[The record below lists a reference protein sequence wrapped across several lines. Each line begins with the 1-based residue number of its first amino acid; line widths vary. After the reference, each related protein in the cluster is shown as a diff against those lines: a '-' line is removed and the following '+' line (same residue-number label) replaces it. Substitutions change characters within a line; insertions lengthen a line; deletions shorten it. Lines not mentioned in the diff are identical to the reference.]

1 MRGLAI
7 TVGDGITPASPA
19 KSETNSRSLILIGC
33 RPRGLRKKSKK
44 IQGEKLM
51 SKSFLGALTIAAFA
65 VASQMSPV
73 QAQAAK
79 GEPIKVGAVIS
90 LTGPGAGLGQ
100 PQRQGILLAEK
111 TINAKGGINGR
122 PISIIIEDDGSKP
135 DIAKSKA
142 ERLIFDEKIVALIGP
157 SLTASTGAVAALTN
171 GEGMD
176 ELCFTGLGPKIEL
189 SYKSLYHLLPPQELN
204 ARAMLE
210 YVTKELKVK
219 KIGILHDTGYGQVV
233 TNQLNGLR
241 EKYDVEFS
249 GVEKFEV
256 GASDVTAQA
265 AKIRAVNPEVV
276 FVIATSAVPFRNVRQ
291 VKIELP
297 IVSAIGSATYD
308 YVRGFGEYA
317 DNIVFPEFV
326 VGEDPKDTQKEFV
339 SAFQKEYNSLPKN
352 FEAAAWD
359 GVHIIAKA
367 IEKAGANATPK
378 EIAAAIRAPYAGAMA
393 AYDFTKDDLTGIEM
407 SSYVFS

>member
-1 MRGLAI
+1 ML
-7 TVGDGITPASPA
+7 
-19 KSETNSRSLILIGC
+19 KSLLS
-33 RPRGLRKKSKK
+33 
-44 IQGEKLM
+44 
-51 SKSFLGALTIAAFA
+51 ALTIAVVT
-65 VASQMSPV
+65 VAGQTSSV

-79 GEPIKVGAVIS
+79 GEPIKIGAVIS

-100 PQRQGILLAEK
+100 PQRQGMLLAEK
-111 TINAKGGINGR
+111 VINAKGGVNGR
-122 PISIIIEDDGSKP
+122 PISITIEDDGSKP

-157 SLTASTGAVAALTN
+157 SLTASTGSVAALTN
-171 GEGMD
+171 AEGMA

-241 EKYDVEFS
+241 EKYGVEFS

-265 AKIRAVNPEVV
+265 AKIRAVNPDVV

-291 VKIELP
+291 VKIEQP

-326 VGEDPKDTQKEFV
+326 VGEDPKDSQKEFV
-339 SAFQKEYNSLPKN
+339 AAFQKEYNAVPKN

-359 GVHIIAKA
+359 AVHIIAKA
-367 IEKAGANATPK
+367 IEKAGPTATPK
-378 EIAAAIRAPYAGAMA
+378 DIAAAMRGPQAGAMA
-393 AYDFTKDDLTGIEM
+393 NYDFSNEDQTGIEM
-407 SSYVFS
+407 SSYVFSKLTKGKFERLQFTTK

>member
-1 MRGLAI
+1 ML
-7 TVGDGITPASPA
+7 
-19 KSETNSRSLILIGC
+19 KSLLS
-33 RPRGLRKKSKK
+33 
-44 IQGEKLM
+44 
-51 SKSFLGALTIAAFA
+51 ALTIALVG
-65 VASQMSPV
+65 VAGPSSSA

-79 GEPIKVGAVIS
+79 GEPINIGAVIS

-100 PQRQGILLAEK
+100 PQRQGIQLAEK
-111 TINAKGGINGR
+111 VINANGGIKGR
-122 PISIIIEDDGSKP
+122 PIRVIIEDDGSKP

-142 ERLIFDEKIVALIGP
+142 ERLIFDEKVAALLGP

-171 GEGMD
+171 AEGMA
-176 ELCFTGLGPKIEL
+176 ELCFTGLGPPIEL
-189 SYKSLYHLLPPQELN
+189 TYKSLYHLLPPQVLN

-210 YVTKELKVK
+210 YVTKELKAK
-219 KIGILHDTGYGQVV
+219 RIGILHDTGYGQVV
-233 TNQLNGLR
+233 TNQLNALR
-241 EKYDVEFS
+241 EKYNVEFS
-249 GVEKFEV
+249 GIEKFEV
-256 GASDVTAQA
+256 GATDVTAQA

-291 VKIELP
+291 LKIELP

-339 SAFQKEYNSLPKN
+339 SAFQKEYNALPKN

-359 GVHIIAKA
+359 GVHILAKA
-367 IEKAGANATPK
+367 IDKAGLTATPK

-393 AYDFTKDDLTGIEM
+393 AYDFTKDDLTGIEI
-407 SSYVFS
+407 SSYVYSKLSKGKFERLPFTTK

>member
-1 MRGLAI
+1 MLKSLLSALAI
-7 TVGDGITPASPA
+7 AVLTVAGHASSA
-19 KSETNSRSLILIGC
+19 
-33 RPRGLRKKSKK
+33 
-44 IQGEKLM
+44 
-51 SKSFLGALTIAAFA
+51 
-65 VASQMSPV
+65 

-79 GEPIKVGAVIS
+79 GEPIKIGAVIS

-100 PQRQGILLAEK
+100 PQRQGMLLAEK
-111 TINAKGGINGR
+111 VINAKGGVNGR
-122 PISIIIEDDGSKP
+122 PISIVIEDDGSKP

-142 ERLIFDEKIVALIGP
+142 ERLIFDEKVVALMGP
-157 SLTASTGAVAALTN
+157 SLTASTGSVAALTN
-171 GEGMD
+171 AEGIA

-189 SYKSLYHLLPPQELN
+189 SYKSLYHLLPPQDLN

-219 KIGILHDTGYGQVV
+219 RIGILHDTGYGQVV

-265 AKIRAVNPEVV
+265 AKIRAANPDVV

-326 VGEDPKDTQKEFV
+326 VGEDPKDSQKEFV
-339 SAFQKEYNSLPKN
+339 AAFQKEYGALPKN

-367 IEKAGANATPK
+367 IEKAGPAATPK
-378 EIAAAIRAPYAGAMA
+378 DIAGAMRGPHEGA
-393 AYDFTKDDLTGIEM
+393 MANYDFSKPDLTGIEI
-407 SSYVFS
+407 SSYVFSKLSKGKFERLQFTTK

>member
-1 MRGLAI
+1 ML
-7 TVGDGITPASPA
+7 
-19 KSETNSRSLILIGC
+19 
-33 RPRGLRKKSKK
+33 
-44 IQGEKLM
+44 KLL
-51 SKSFLGALTIAAFA
+51 LGALTIAVIAA
-65 VASQMSPV
+65 VGQVSPV
-73 QAQAAK
+73 QAEAAK
-79 GEPIKVGAVIS
+79 GEPINIGAVIS

-111 TINAKGGINGR
+111 VINANGGIKGR
-122 PISIIIEDDGSKP
+122 PIRVIIEDDGSKP

-142 ERLIFDEKIVALIGP
+142 EKLVFDEKIVALLGP

-171 GEGMD
+171 AEGMA

-189 SYKSLYHLLPPQELN
+189 TYKSLYHLLPPQDLN

-210 YVTKELKVK
+210 YATKELKAK
-219 KIGILHDTGYGQVV
+219 RIGILHDTGYGQVV
-233 TNQLNGLR
+233 TNQLNVQR

-249 GVEKFEV
+249 AVEKFEV

-265 AKIRAVNPEVV
+265 AKVRAANPDVV

-291 VKIELP
+291 LKIELP

-367 IEKAGANATPK
+367 IEKAGANASPK

-407 SSYVFS
+407 SSYVYSKLTKGKFERLQFTAK

>member
-1 MRGLAI
+1 ML
-7 TVGDGITPASPA
+7 
-19 KSETNSRSLILIGC
+19 KSL
-33 RPRGLRKKSKK
+33 
-44 IQGEKLM
+44 
-51 SKSFLGALTIAAFA
+51 LGALTITGLTVLSHA
-65 VASQMSPV
+65 SPV
-73 QAQAAK
+73 RAEPAK
-79 GEPIKVGAVIS
+79 GEPINIGAVIS

-100 PQRQGILLAEK
+100 PQRQGIQLAEK
-111 TINAKGGINGR
+111 VINANGGVKGR
-122 PISIIIEDDGSKP
+122 PIRVIIEDDGSKP

-142 ERLIFDEKIVALIGP
+142 EKLVFDDKIVALIGP
-157 SLTASTGAVAALTN
+157 SLTASTGSVAALTN
-171 GEGMD
+171 AEGMA

-189 SYKSLYHLLPPQELN
+189 TYKSLYHLLPPQDLN

-210 YVTKELKVK
+210 YATKELKVK
-219 KIGILHDTGYGQVV
+219 RIGILHDTGYGQVV
-233 TNQLNGLR
+233 TNQLNAQR

-249 GVEKFEV
+249 AVEKFEV

-265 AKIRAVNPEVV
+265 AKVRAANPEVV

-291 VKIELP
+291 LKIELP

-339 SAFQKEYNSLPKN
+339 AAFQKEYNALPKN

-359 GVHIIAKA
+359 SVHIIAKA
-367 IEKAGANATPK
+367 VDKVGLTATPK

-393 AYDFTKDDLTGIEM
+393 AYDFTKDDLTGIEI
-407 SSYVFS
+407 SSYVYSKLSKGKFERLPFTTK